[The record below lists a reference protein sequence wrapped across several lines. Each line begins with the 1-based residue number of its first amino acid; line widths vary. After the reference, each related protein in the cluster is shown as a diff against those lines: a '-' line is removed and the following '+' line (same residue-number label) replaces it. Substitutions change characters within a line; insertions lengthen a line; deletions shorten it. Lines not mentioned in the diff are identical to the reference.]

1 LSTTVRPCVF
11 DEVPTVIG
19 HRGLGSGL
27 VAGQRQNTLGSFSA
41 AVRSGARWVEAD
53 VRRTGDDTL
62 VVAHDA
68 TYPDGTVLTD
78 LSGAETD
85 RRGTLRLRTL
95 LDELPSV
102 VGVNIDLKSSIEDCL
117 RAPAGTTAGLLATE
131 VSDEVGRRPMM
142 VSSFDPGALHLLRQE
157 APSVP
162 LGLLTWYRF
171 PLEMAVAACA
181 HLDVEV
187 LALQAGSL
195 GAAARGRRADLR
207 TVERLLSL
215 VHGCARQL
223 MIWCPRTELA
233 RFLLAAGTDAVV
245 VDDVP
250 TVLGALAGSV

>member
-1 LSTTVRPCVF
+1 VTTTPRPRVF
-11 DEVPTVIG
+11 GNVPAVIG
-19 HRGLGSGL
+19 HRGLGEGV

-41 AVRSGARWVEAD
+41 AVRNGATWVEAD

-68 TYPDGTVLTD
+68 AYPDGTVLAD
-78 LSGAETD
+78 LSGTQSD

-95 LDELPSV
+95 LDELPPA
-102 VGVNIDLKSSIEDCL
+102 VGVNLDLKSSIDDCL
-117 RAPAGTTAGLLATE
+117 RIPGRTTAGLLSSVLSHEA
-131 VSDEVGRRPMM
+131 GARPLM
-142 VSSFDPGALHLLRQE
+142 VSSFDPGALRLLRLE

-162 LGLLTWYRF
+162 LGFLTWYRF

-187 LALQAGSL
+187 LALHAGSL
-195 GAAARGRRADLR
+195 GAVRRRGADRRS
-207 TVERLLSL
+207 VERVISL

-223 MIWCPRTELA
+223 LVWCPGTALA

-250 TVLGALAGSV
+250 TVLGALAGSP